1 MGDWRHGEEDVHRPD
16 MVAALSLICLDQSKR
31 DPQMVE
37 RVPTLKSAARV

>member
-37 RVPTLKSAARV
+37 RVPALKSAARV